1 MLWGFLQQTILESIA
16 AVLVDPVV
24 RPQCPGDRQAQ
35 AKQKS
40 AWELTEGRTIKDSRH
55 LKGKG
60 SQRLRSNLQPGQLS
74 VHQWLWNK
82 SNGDWIADE
91 KEQATFFDDGVLN
104 FARMYEKQ
112 HFLKW
117 QTQHIV
123 TFIIINHRQT
133 ADATHFCPPVRPDQS
148 SCFVQFDPGAG
159 EKTKPNYIF
168 WGLAPPPDPGE
179 TQVRLIRHSR
189 FSCEEVGGW
198 VQGTYSLRSSAQIQL
213 TILDWDKLSSNDYIG
228 DTHVDV
234 GEGRMGCTKKG
245 YDTHDVYA
253 GLAVLDVDEF
263 LTQHGRPQYYH
274 GTIKSRLTYCIASA
288 FASGDREACGGGW
301 LQPSTWESEDVSGV
315 HAGRSD
321 VDSDKVD
328 SEQQIRLHM

>member
-24 RPQCPGDRQAQ
+24 PPQCPGDRQAQ

-40 AWELTEGRTIKDSRH
+40 AWELTEGRTIKDWRH

-82 SNGDWIADE
+82 SNGDWIANE

-104 FARMYEKQ
+104 FAHIQ
-112 HFLKW
+112 
-117 QTQHIV
+117 QTSPQAGLV
-123 TFIIINHRQT
+123 KKLHRERGGLGR
-133 ADATHFCPPVRPDQS
+133 V
-148 SCFVQFDPGAG
+148 GK
-159 EKTKPNYIF
+159 E
-168 WGLAPPPDPGE
+168 WGVGTPTLAPA
-179 TQVRLIRHSR
+179 TAVASRARSLLLICFLTSSSLTLVVRSQLIRHSR

-213 TILDWDKLSSNDYIG
+213 TILDWDKLSSNDYIR
-228 DTHVDV
+228 DAHVDV

-245 YDTHDVYA
+245 YDIHDEYA

-288 FASGDREACGGGW
+288 FASGDRGACGGGW

-315 HAGRSD
+315 HAGRSQ
-321 VDSDKVD
+321 VDPDKVD